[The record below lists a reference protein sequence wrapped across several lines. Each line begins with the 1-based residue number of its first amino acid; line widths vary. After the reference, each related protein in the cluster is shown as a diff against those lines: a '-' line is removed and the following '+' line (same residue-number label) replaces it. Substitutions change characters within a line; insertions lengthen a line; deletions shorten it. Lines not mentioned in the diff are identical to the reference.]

1 MTDPIQLR
9 WRAVRHFRPIS
20 QQEEWSVETDEE
32 FGEFVAWATGDH
44 ARPGDAGR
52 ARLLASAPQLRE
64 ALQSLLNA
72 YQQVTY
78 EACRVGFEQVELDAL
93 SALDAAGIGA

>member
-1 MTDPIQLR
+1 MTRNTER

-32 FGEFVAWATGDH
+32 LGEFVAWATGDH
-44 ARPGDAGR
+44 ARPGDAAR
-52 ARLLASAPQLRE
+52 ARLLASAPQLRT
-64 ALQSLLNA
+64 ALQALLSA

-78 EACRVGFEQVELDAL
+78 DGCRVGFDQVELDAL
-93 SALDAAGIGA
+93 SALDAAGTDA

>member
-1 MTDPIQLR
+1 MTRNTER

-20 QQEEWSVETDEE
+20 QKEEWGVETDED

-44 ARPGDAGR
+44 ARPGDASR
-52 ARLLASAPQLRE
+52 ARLLAAAPQLRE
-64 ALQSLLNA
+64 ALQALLSA

-78 EACRVGFEQVELDAL
+78 DNCRVGFDQVELDAL
-93 SALDAAGIGA
+93 AALDAAGLLA